1 MFKTPEM
8 ASLKQ
13 GEILLILVKRD
24 GRPAEEIAGDMDID
38 KSYLPKL
45 YKKDKLP
52 RKPLERA
59 KVIFA
64 DAEKYFAE
72 KGEKLTVVEEPQ
84 AIYRT
89 ASAANAAEL
98 ERLEKENT
106 DLQAQVARLK
116 EELGKLSVRNDQ
128 LTETV
133 YNLSKRS

>member
-1 MFKTPEM
+1 M

-24 GRPAEEIAGDMDID
+24 GRAAEEIANDMGID

-59 KVIFA
+59 KEVFA

-72 KGEKLTVVEEPQ
+72 KGEKWTGVEEPQ
-84 AIYRT
+84 AVYRT
-89 ASAANAAEL
+89 AATVNATEIG
-98 ERLEKENT
+98 RLEKDNA
-106 DLQAQVARLK
+106 DLQEQVTRLK
-116 EELGKLSVRNDQ
+116 QEVERLSAKNDQ

-133 YNLSKRS
+133 YNLSKRG